1 MSELIGNAGL
11 TGIVLIDIGIGIIF
25 AILTF
30 SLIASALQEAFAG
43 VLNYRGEHLRK
54 GILRLID
61 GTHKPQN
68 KGDSLKTLGR
78 AVLDHAAIR
87 GLKGPK
93 NWVQWF
99 LYNFLILGDGAKDE
113 DRMPSSIP
121 RNTFAKA
128 LVESLVDHK
137 KVLEAAVAEGGARLD
152 EKRDTIEK
160 VIDGL
165 AISNRLKARLKA
177 IVDVDF
183 SELAEDVT
191 DAIDET
197 LDAAQQAA
205 LAARRKAVA
214 AVNAEIAALEDELAQ
229 WFDDTMDRV
238 TGWYVRRAKTMLFA
252 IGFVMASAIG
262 FDIIGYGQQLAR
274 DEALR
279 SSIVAEASV
288 AVATGKVGS
297 FEINT
302 GNLNDRAQA
311 ARDKKNA
318 GLELTEEDQRALDAV
333 AAFSAKN
340 DPDPDNI
347 SPEEAEAAK
356 KTLSAAVDV
365 VNSTAAD
372 AINTINQTFA
382 ERGVTLSTPIWTLW
396 GDWIAVIQLLLSAG
410 IIGLGCTLGG
420 QFWFDLLKTF
430 LKVRAGASGLTTDRE
445 KRTA

>member
-11 TGIVLIDIGIGIIF
+11 TGIVLIDIGIGVIF

-43 VLNYRGEHLRK
+43 ILNYRGEHLRK

-61 GTHKPQN
+61 GTHKPQK

-128 LVESLVDHK
+128 LVESLVEYK
-137 KVLEAAVAEGGARLD
+137 KELEAKVAAGGARLD
-152 EKRDTIEK
+152 EKRNTIDK

-165 AISNRLKARLKA
+165 AISDRLKARLKA
-177 IVDVDF
+177 IVNVDF

-191 DAIDET
+191 GVMDET

-205 LAARRKAVA
+205 IEARRKAIT

-238 TGWYVRRAKTMLFA
+238 TGWYVRRAKSMLFA
-252 IGFVMASAIG
+252 IGFVMAAAIG

-279 SSIVAEASV
+279 KAIVAEAQVTGETGTIGAFSV
-288 AVATGKVGS
+288 DAETLQSTA
-297 FEINT
+297 
-302 GNLNDRAQA
+302 LA
-311 ARDKKNA
+311 ARQKPANMRTAVEKRALAAVEEFDLDKNP
-318 GLELTEEDQRALDAV
+318 ETFTEEEADA
-333 AAFSAKN
+333 
-340 DPDPDNI
+340 
-347 SPEEAEAAK
+347 AAK
-356 KTLSAAVDV
+356 SLRGVMDALKA
-365 VNSTAAD
+365 TAND
-372 AINTINQTFA
+372 GVITINKTFVEKGA
-382 ERGVTLSTPIWTLW
+382 TLTTPIWEHPVFSAGFW
-396 GDWIAVIQLLLSAG
+396 QLLASAL

-445 KRTA
+445 KQTA